1 MFTVVARNSQRR
13 KTRDQMALL
22 GCLQCNSA
30 KTHHPGFVAAHGQVQ
45 LGPERVVPLASFR
58 GAARP
63 VVLAGSQGYISRALK
78 AAELFRTELRAR
90 GVSVVPLALTANDPG
105 EKLAALKREFGCAC

>member
-1 MFTVVARNSQRR
+1 MCRIGQV
-13 KTRDQMALL
+13 L
-22 GCLQCNSA
+22 GHLA
-30 KTHHPGFVAAHGQVQ
+30 QVQ
-45 LGPERVVPLASFR
+45 LGPERVVPLAAFR

-63 VVLAGSQGYISRALK
+63 VVLAGSQGYINRALK

-105 EKLAALKREFGCAC
+105 EKLAALKREFGCAVHRCSPEGGSRELASA

>member
-1 MFTVVARNSQRR
+1 M
-13 KTRDQMALL
+13 
-22 GCLQCNSA
+22 
-30 KTHHPGFVAAHGQVQ
+30 Q

-63 VVLAGSQGYISRALK
+63 VVLAGSQGYVSRALK

-105 EKLAALKREFGCAC
+105 EKLAALKREFGCAKPPCIHMPASDLLLLGRYAPQRH